1 MGDNSVTLDDLK
13 RLVTEFRDLRD
24 WKQFHNPKDLAS
36 AISIESAELLENFL
50 WKNASEIEAIVVD
63 PEKMAKVQDELA
75 DILIF
80 CLSFA
85 DISGMD
91 LSTAI
96 KTKLT
101 KNATKYPPEKAR
113 GTAKKYTELQ

>member
-1 MGDNSVTLDDLK
+1 MGDKSVTLDDLK

-24 WKQFHNPKDLAS
+24 WKQVHNPKDLAS
-36 AISIESAELLENFL
+36 AILIESAELLENFL
-50 WKNASEIEAIVVD
+50 WKNASEIEAIVAD
-63 PEKMAKVQDELA
+63 TGKMKKVQDELA
-75 DILIF
+75 DVVIF

-96 KTKLT
+96 QRKLE
-101 KNATKYPPEKAR
+101 KNAAKYPVDQGR
-113 GTAKKYTELQ
+113 GTAKKYTEFK

>member
-1 MGDNSVTLDDLK
+1 MADNSVTLDDLK
-13 RLVTEFRDLRD
+13 QLVTEFRDLRD

-50 WKNASEIEAIVVD
+50 WKDQAEVDAVVSD
-63 PEKMAKVQDELA
+63 SVKMEKIRDELA

-80 CLSFA
+80 CLSLA
-85 DISGMD
+85 ESTGID

-96 KTKLT
+96 QEKLE
-101 KNATKYPPEKAR
+101 KNAAKYPVEKAR
-113 GTAKKYTELQ
+113 GSAKKYTEL

>member
-13 RLVTEFRDLRD
+13 QLVTEFRDLRD
-24 WKQFHNPKDLAS
+24 WKQFHNPKDLAT

-50 WKNASEIEAIVVD
+50 WKDQADVDAIVSDSVKM
-63 PEKMAKVQDELA
+63 EKIRDELA

-80 CLSFA
+80 CFSLA
-85 DISGMD
+85 DSTGID

-96 KTKLT
+96 QRKLE
-101 KNATKYPPEKAR
+101 KNAAKYPVDKAR
-113 GTAKKYTELQ
+113 GSAKKYTEFK

>member
-13 RLVTEFRDLRD
+13 QLVTEFRDLRD
-24 WKQFHNPKDLAS
+24 WKQFHNPKDLAA

-50 WKNASEIEAIVVD
+50 WKDQAEVDAVVHD
-63 PEKMAKVQDELA
+63 SVKMEKIRDELA

-80 CLSFA
+80 CLSLA
-85 DISGMD
+85 ESTGID

-96 KTKLT
+96 QQKLN
-101 KNATKYPPEKAR
+101 KNAAKYPVEKAR
-113 GTAKKYTELQ
+113 GSAKKYTEFK